1 MTRRRFDSETQTGTA
16 APKAASRKNG
26 GLATRRTVLTSG
38 IAAAAVTA
46 ASAPETKAALRPK
59 APGETK
65 VVAIMGHDA
74 MHNGVAYEV
83 YIRRI
88 FSSKKD
94 WRLIFCRSNKYFTPE
109 LISDADLLMTSLFGG
124 PATDHIE
131 GIAEEME
138 RPREPLW
145 NDAMVE
151 AVVRNVRGRG
161 MGWMP
166 VHNAI
171 WFGRTELEELS
182 GTRPVL
188 HQEIQPVILREFN
201 QRHPITAGM
210 KDFFIN
216 IDEQFGVELTDPG
229 NTTILFRTRAVHD
242 RNDAIGGWCLER
254 GKGRVAGLLPGHEH
268 WCYRMPEYQEI
279 FWRAAHW
286 AMNREIPSYPG

>member
-1 MTRRRFDSETQTGTA
+1 METG
-16 APKAASRKNG
+16 RKP
-26 GLATRRTVLTSG
+26 TRRTALKSG
-38 IAAAAVTA
+38 LAVAAATV
-46 ASAPETKAALRPK
+46 ASAPESKAALRPK

-88 FSSKKD
+88 FRSKKD
-94 WRLIFCRSNKYFTPE
+94 WRLIFCRSNKYFTPG

-124 PATDHIE
+124 PFTDHIE
-131 GIAEEME
+131 GIAEQME
-138 RPREPLW
+138 QPRKPLW
-145 NDAMVE
+145 NDDLVR
-151 AVVRNVRGRG
+151 AVVDNVRIRG

-182 GTRPVL
+182 GTRPIL
-188 HQEIQPVILREFN
+188 HQEIQPIILREFD
-201 QRHPITAGM
+201 RDHPITAGM
-210 KDFFIN
+210 DDFFIN
-216 IDEQFGVELTDPG
+216 IDEQFGVEILYPED
-229 NTTILFRTRAVHD
+229 TTVLFRTRAVHD
-242 RNDAIGGWCLER
+242 KNEAIGGWCR
-254 GKGRVAGLLPGHEH
+254 QDGRGRVVGLLPGHEH

-286 AMNREIPSYPG
+286 ALGREIPAFPG

>member
-1 MTRRRFDSETQTGTA
+1 MKKTSRRNA
-16 APKAASRKNG
+16 LKA
-26 GLATRRTVLTSG
+26 GLAT
-38 IAAAAVTA
+38 AAAAVG
-46 ASAPETKAALRPK
+46 APESHAAAAAK

-88 FSSKKD
+88 FRSNKD
-94 WRLIFCRSNKYFTPE
+94 WRLWFCRSNKYFTPE

-124 PATDHIE
+124 PYTDQIE
-131 GIAEEME
+131 GLADRIEQ
-138 RPREPLW
+138 PRKALW
-145 NDAMVE
+145 SDEMVE
-151 AVVRNVRGRG
+151 AVVDNVRNRG

-188 HQEIQPVILREFN
+188 HQEIQPLILRQFN
-201 QRHPITAGM
+201 QEHPITRGID
-210 KDFFIN
+210 DFIVN
-216 IDEQFGVELTDPG
+216 IDEQFSVELTAPSK
-229 NTTILFRTRAVHD
+229 TSILFKTLAVHD
-242 RNDAIGGWCLER
+242 KNEGIGGWCIEQ
-254 GKGRVAGLLPGHEH
+254 GKGRVVGLLPGHEH
-268 WCYRMPEYQEI
+268 WCYRIPEYQDI

-286 AMNREIPSYPG
+286 ALNRDIPPFPG